1 MKKVYDPRKVPKTFT
16 EVLDNL
22 NKMDD
27 ISEYEKLD
35 LEHSGRTYTPQVM
48 PYKKDAE
55 MSLLVKG
62 EDFRLDRQI
71 YLDYIHNSRE
81 GDVTYKRHNDVN
93 VVFIGPDYHKYTLDK
108 VKNLYKVLSLAKPDL
123 VMVQHKPDRLIDDFK
138 FDEKPK
144 MQFDID
150 SYINQLVVNGHQIVT
165 SYKQQKLVS
174 RHLSRSGI
182 FVKAR
187 YPDETELEYAERIEE
202 MKEYPELE
210 YNERINDISMTT
222 IGLWAQSHNKNIIL
236 SDIPDYVFRRQ
247 IARHESLI
255 EMRDLLKEA

>member
-1 MKKVYDPRKVPKTFT
+1 
-16 EVLDNL
+16 
-22 NKMDD
+22 
-27 ISEYEKLD
+27 
-35 LEHSGRTYTPQVM
+35 
-48 PYKKDAE
+48 
-55 MSLLVKG
+55 
-62 EDFRLDRQI
+62 
-71 YLDYIHNSRE
+71 
-81 GDVTYKRHNDVN
+81 
-93 VVFIGPDYHKYTLDK
+93 
-108 VKNLYKVLSLAKPDL
+108 
-123 VMVQHKPDRLIDDFK
+123 MVQHKPDRLIDDFK
-138 FDEKPK
+138 YLPLVGDIKFDEKPT

-150 SYINQLVVNGHQIVT
+150 TYINQLVVNGHQIVT
-165 SYKQQKLVS
+165 SYEQQKLVS

-236 SDIPDYVFRRQ
+236 SDIPDYVFRRH